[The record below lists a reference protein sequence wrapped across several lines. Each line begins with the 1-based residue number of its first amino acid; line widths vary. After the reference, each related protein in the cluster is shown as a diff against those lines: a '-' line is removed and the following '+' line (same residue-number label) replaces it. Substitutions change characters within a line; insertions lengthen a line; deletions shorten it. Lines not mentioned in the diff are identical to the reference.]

1 MCDGSSKPSL
11 VYRSYPS
18 RMWWKSLKRL
28 KKNHLNRLVVSMNN
42 ILYWTFWFFSSFLQN
57 SSNTSKIIIS
67 VGVVVAIVDVH
78 QYIQSPFG
86 IASIASTNNL
96 PEQTI
101 PKRDGTTL
109 FKWYFDFSLN
119 CLLIVPFHF
128 NSELGPETSHY
139 LWIDER
145 FTSRTTCICDFGR
158 KSRSWNNENNQTCSI
173 WRTWWEITTA
183 RC

>member
-1 MCDGSSKPSL
+1 MYGTINAYLRPIVCDEMSRDELSTRRIVCDESSATNCPATNSPS
-11 VYRSYPS
+11 
-18 RMWWKSLKRL
+18 
-28 KKNHLNRLVVSMNN
+28 
-42 ILYWTFWFFSSFLQN
+42 TA
-57 SSNTSKIIIS
+57 
-67 VGVVVAIVDVH
+67 VVVAIVDVH